1 MSPVNTGAESSTAG
15 LPEPLRKPCL
25 RCLLR
30 EMPDQAQLSAVLR
43 ELIDGIPPEDRSP
56 AALTESRLQICRD
69 CPHLRQGTCGLCGCY
84 VEHRAEKRK
93 AVCPAGFWL
102 PLPDPDGIE
111 GA

>member
-1 MSPVNTGAESSTAG
+1 MSPVNTGAESRTAG

-56 AALTESRLQICRD
+56 AALTESRLRI
-69 CPHLRQGTCGLCGCY
+69 Y
-84 VEHRAEKRK
+84 SFSSA
-93 AVCPAGFWL
+93 L
-102 PLPDPDGIE
+102 PKKKSRLPRGVLAAPPGS
-111 GA
+111 GRN